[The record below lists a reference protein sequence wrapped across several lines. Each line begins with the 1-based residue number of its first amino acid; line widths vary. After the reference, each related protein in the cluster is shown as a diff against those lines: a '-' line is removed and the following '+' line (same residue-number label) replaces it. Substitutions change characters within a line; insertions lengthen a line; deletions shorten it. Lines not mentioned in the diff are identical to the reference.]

1 MELFVTL
8 AVQLLVTLAAELLVS
23 RGAAPSC
30 LWTCSFRKLIVQLL
44 VSRAGARAALAA
56 HAALDMAYLGQNSHR
71 WGLSVCLSVCLS
83 RYLCA
88 RLLV

>member
-71 WGLSVCLSVCLS
+71 
-83 RYLCA
+83 
-88 RLLV
+88 